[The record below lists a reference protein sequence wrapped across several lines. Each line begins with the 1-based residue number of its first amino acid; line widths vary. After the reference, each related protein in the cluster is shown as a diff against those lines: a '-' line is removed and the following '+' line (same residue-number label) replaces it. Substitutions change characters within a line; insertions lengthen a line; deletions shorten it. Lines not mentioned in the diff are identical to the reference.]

1 MWAEFITPEN
11 IDSRI
16 WPRAGV
22 VAERLWS
29 PQNVTDVPSM
39 YSRMNDL
46 SRQLEYL
53 GLTHVSNY
61 SASLKRMSG
70 TDEVAEL
77 EVLRKVVEPVK
88 DYTRMDT
95 APALVNASTP
105 LNRMVDAAEPE
116 SEKAREF
123 SLLVD
128 EYIKGGFSDLRSA
141 SQIRSQLEQWKSLDP
156 QLEPTLEKS
165 YLMKELRPI
174 SQNLSALAA
183 VGLQALDYLQ
193 NGSRPAQG
201 WASSQAGLINNSRK
215 ANADLLLMVVAPI
228 EKLVAATGSQQG
240 STP

>member
-1 MWAEFITPEN
+1 
-11 IDSRI
+11 
-16 WPRAGV
+16 
-22 VAERLWS
+22 
-29 PQNVTDVPSM
+29 
-39 YSRMNDL
+39 
-46 SRQLEYL
+46 
-53 GLTHVSNY
+53 
-61 SASLKRMSG
+61 
-70 TDEVAEL
+70 
-77 EVLRKVVEPVK
+77 
-88 DYTRMDT
+88 
-95 APALVNASTP
+95 
-105 LNRMVDAAEPE
+105 MVDAVEPE
-116 SEKAREF
+116 SEEAREF

-128 EYIKGGFSDLRSA
+128 EYIKGRFSDFRAA

-215 ANADLLLMVVAPI
+215 ANADLMLMVVSPI
-228 EKLVAATGSQQG
+228 EKLVAATGNQQG